1 MDTDNDEIQMSLF
14 DEPKEDKCSEEHGEK
29 KLTLIKP
36 KGSKKTVKESED
48 KDKYRLK
55 CFKSEL
61 KDVEF
66 LTEEELFS
74 GFDSIRIITFSY
86 SLSFLDRIVTRFKY
100 AEVIIGAQFI
110 VMKHGRMQDLL
121 VDGLANSKYLQ
132 NNLYRYPGLVSMM
145 KEGNLVL
152 RVPEIAID
160 HRKMY
165 LLKADSGRTRVIY
178 SSANAS
184 NPGWSGDQKEHIDY
198 DDTIMGYEKAQ
209 EEFET
214 SWELSKNLPLEALS
228 MSKSGSEKEEL
239 VESNVIIKGAKEIGK
254 LTLLEGSGDT
264 REVME
269 RAEYVV
275 EFENYGKNYKAIM
288 ADEFTKPKNGV
299 YELLPK
305 SIEKLKINN
314 KKLLERRKME
324 FRTVKKSYPS
334 MKIDFDSKAVY
345 MDDNPIDLN
354 PEAADVIK
362 DLEQLV
368 TVFNNYNGFLDHN
381 GQLQFTHYK
390 LINAMFLSPFIAHI
404 RCVANARN
412 IGTSAL
418 PLFLLLYSE
427 GSNCGKTFMARL
439 ILKMMTGK
447 NLNPILKVNCKK
459 EKFVNLMDFYGT
471 PIFVDEI
478 DNKWFAN
485 VRDVIKNAERCEQ
498 ELREYQPMIAMASN
512 DVVDPDL
519 PIRKRLVYLKYD
531 AALPSKTDASA
542 QESSGK
548 AIINRMGNAFYR
560 EYLRRMILKVNDIVD
575 YIYDAKDIPDGWYP
589 DVFKISSEVILSI
602 FEDFSIEKVPC
613 FRELTWNKDF
623 ALSAGSEAVEEIR
636 RLYDTSRK
644 NFIIKDDI
652 IIIELGSDTTSKR
665 RLEAIANTLP
675 SEVNAK
681 LTPGRDSCTLRM
693 DRKPLEAL
701 LGFKFRRFLFF

>member
-1 MDTDNDEIQMSLF
+1 MPVIF
-14 DEPKEDKCSEEHGEK
+14 KPVF
-29 KLTLIKP
+29 TL
-36 KGSKKTVKESED
+36 
-48 KDKYRLK
+48 
-55 CFKSEL
+55 
-61 KDVEF
+61 
-66 LTEEELFS
+66 
-74 GFDSIRIITFSY
+74 
-86 SLSFLDRIVTRFKY
+86 
-100 AEVIIGAQFI
+100 
-110 VMKHGRMQDLL
+110 
-121 VDGLANSKYLQ
+121 
-132 NNLYRYPGLVSMM
+132 
-145 KEGNLVL
+145 
-152 RVPEIAID
+152 
-160 HRKMY
+160 
-165 LLKADSGRTRVIY
+165 
-178 SSANAS
+178 
-184 NPGWSGDQKEHIDY
+184 
-198 DDTIMGYEKAQ
+198 
-209 EEFET
+209 
-214 SWELSKNLPLEALS
+214 
-228 MSKSGSEKEEL
+228 
-239 VESNVIIKGAKEIGK
+239 
-254 LTLLEGSGDT
+254 
-264 REVME
+264 
-269 RAEYVV
+269 
-275 EFENYGKNYKAIM
+275 
-288 ADEFTKPKNGV
+288 
-299 YELLPK
+299 
-305 SIEKLKINN
+305 
-314 KKLLERRKME
+314 
-324 FRTVKKSYPS
+324 
-334 MKIDFDSKAVY
+334 
-345 MDDNPIDLN
+345 
-354 PEAADVIK
+354 
-362 DLEQLV
+362 
-368 TVFNNYNGFLDHN
+368 FNNYNGFLDHN

-531 AALPSKTDASA
+531 AALPSNTDASA

-589 DVFKISSEVILSI
+589 EVFKISSEVILSI

-644 NFIIKDDI
+644 NFTIKDDI

-693 DRKPLEAL
+693 DRKPLEEL

>member
-1 MDTDNDEIQMSLF
+1 MDTDNNEMQMSLF
-14 DEPKEDKCSEEHGEK
+14 DEPKEDKWPEEHVEK
-29 KLTLIKP
+29 KITLIKP
-36 KGSKKTVKESED
+36 KDSKKTAKESED

-86 SLSFLDRIVTRFKY
+86 SLSFLERIVTRFKY

-184 NPGWSGDQKEHIDY
+184 NPGWSGEQKEHIDY

-209 EEFET
+209 EEFDT

-324 FRTVKKSYPS
+324 
-334 MKIDFDSKAVY
+334 
-345 MDDNPIDLN
+345 
-354 PEAADVIK
+354 
-362 DLEQLV
+362 
-368 TVFNNYNGFLDHN
+368 
-381 GQLQFTHYK
+381 
-390 LINAMFLSPFIAHI
+390 
-404 RCVANARN
+404 
-412 IGTSAL
+412 IG
-418 PLFLLLYSE
+418 
-427 GSNCGKTFMARL
+427 
-439 ILKMMTGK
+439 
-447 NLNPILKVNCKK
+447 
-459 EKFVNLMDFYGT
+459 
-471 PIFVDEI
+471 
-478 DNKWFAN
+478 
-485 VRDVIKNAERCEQ
+485 
-498 ELREYQPMIAMASN
+498 
-512 DVVDPDL
+512 
-519 PIRKRLVYLKYD
+519 
-531 AALPSKTDASA
+531 
-542 QESSGK
+542 
-548 AIINRMGNAFYR
+548 
-560 EYLRRMILKVNDIVD
+560 
-575 YIYDAKDIPDGWYP
+575 KDIQ
-589 DVFKISSEVILSI
+589 
-602 FEDFSIEKVPC
+602 
-613 FRELTWNKDF
+613 
-623 ALSAGSEAVEEIR
+623 
-636 RLYDTSRK
+636 RK
-644 NFIIKDDI
+644 
-652 IIIELGSDTTSKR
+652 
-665 RLEAIANTLP
+665 
-675 SEVNAK
+675 
-681 LTPGRDSCTLRM
+681 
-693 DRKPLEAL
+693 
-701 LGFKFRRFLFF
+701 